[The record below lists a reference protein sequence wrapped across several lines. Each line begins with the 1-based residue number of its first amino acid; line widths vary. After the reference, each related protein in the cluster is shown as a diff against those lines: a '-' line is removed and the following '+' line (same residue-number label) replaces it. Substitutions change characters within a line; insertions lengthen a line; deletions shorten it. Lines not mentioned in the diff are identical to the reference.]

1 MFSLED
7 YQEAVESNL
16 RKIRLSEL
24 VVSEA
29 HSNLINPIYPEDKA
43 DLLIATEKLAE
54 SAFMLLEQVRE
65 IVWEDSKNQPSSES

>member
-65 IVWEDSKNQPSSES
+65 MVWEESNNQPSSES

>member
-29 HSNLINPIYPEDKA
+29 HSNLVSPIYPEDKA

-65 IVWEDSKNQPSSES
+65 MVWQDSKEES

>member
-29 HSNLINPIYPEDKA
+29 HSNLVNPIYPEDKA

-54 SAFMLLEQVRE
+54 SAFLLLEQVRE
-65 IVWEDSKNQPSSES
+65 MVWEDSKES

>member
-29 HSNLINPIYPEDKA
+29 HSNLVVPIYPEDKA
-43 DLLIATEKLAE
+43 DLLIATERLAE
-54 SAFMLLEQVRE
+54 SAFLLLEQVRD
-65 IVWEDSKNQPSSES
+65 IVWEESKNQPSSES

>member
-29 HSNLINPIYPEDKA
+29 HSNLVVPIYPEDKA
-43 DLLIATEKLAE
+43 DLLIATERLAE
-54 SAFMLLEQVRE
+54 SAFLLLEQVRE
-65 IVWEDSKNQPSSES
+65 IVWEESKNQPSSES

>member
-29 HSNLINPIYPEDKA
+29 HSNLVNPIYPEDKA

>member
-29 HSNLINPIYPEDKA
+29 HSNLVVPIYPEDKA
-43 DLLIATEKLAE
+43 DLLIATERLAE

-65 IVWEDSKNQPSSES
+65 IVWEESKNQPSSES

>member
-29 HSNLINPIYPEDKA
+29 HSNLVNPIYPEDKA

-65 IVWEDSKNQPSSES
+65 MVWEESNNQPSSES

>member
-29 HSNLINPIYPEDKA
+29 HSNLVAPIYPEDKA

-54 SAFMLLEQVRE
+54 SAFLLLEQVRE
-65 IVWEDSKNQPSSES
+65 MVWEDSKES